1 MQHFYEIKKE
11 GEVKNCFN
19 KFDLDGSGFIDREE
33 LAALSL
39 RLGHKLNEDELT
51 AALDDLDLNHDGTI
65 DFDEFCR
72 WYFTGLKP
80 YNGAKRS
87 MLQVGMKTT
96 TLFDALKS
104 KDLAQI
110 IKNDQRTTKHK
121 MSVKFNC

>member
-1 MQHFYEIKKE
+1 MCGVRTMQHFYEVKKE

-19 KFDLDGSGFIDREE
+19 KFDLDGNGFIDKQE
-33 LAALSL
+33 LAALSQ
-39 RLGHKLNEDELT
+39 RLGHQLNEDELT

-65 DFDEFCR
+65 DFEEFCR

-87 MLQVGMKTT
+87 MLQVGMKTS

-104 KDLAQI
+104 KDLAYI
-110 IKNDQRTTKHK
+110 IKND
-121 MSVKFNC
+121 